1 MSVRTTI
8 EDGSGKGYL
17 AKVSPQGFLYTQ
29 EAPYPPTDEE
39 TKITVYREFLTLNN
53 DGTTTDMRVNGSTT
67 SQEFYIQAEPNVDI
81 YITTV
86 SFIIAG
92 PGATLNEFAN
102 LAALTNGCRFYY
114 EDNNGEINIGTNL
127 VSNFEFVRLCQGNPS
142 FGGGASAFLA
152 NNVVGTSEAFIPV
165 FDFRNFGFKW
175 GLKLTSST
183 LNRLVLEVN
192 DNLTPSANLTG
203 FNAIAY
209 GFRRILT

>member
-1 MSVRTTI
+1 MSIRTNI
-8 EDGSGKGYL
+8 EDGSGNGYL

-67 SQEFYIQAEPNVDI
+67 PQEFYIQAEPNVDI

-114 EDNNGEINIGTNL
+114 EDNNGEINIGANL

-175 GLKLTSST
+175 GLKLTSAT

-209 GFRRILT
+209 GFRRVLT

>member
-67 SQEFYIQAEPNVDI
+67 PQEFYIQAEPNVDI

-175 GLKLTSST
+175 GLKLASST

>member
-1 MSVRTTI
+1 MSIRTNI
-8 EDGSGKGYL
+8 EDGSGNGYL

-67 SQEFYIQAEPNVDI
+67 PQEFYIQAEPNVDI

-92 PGATLNEFAN
+92 PGASLNEFAN

-175 GLKLTSST
+175 GLKLTSAT

-209 GFRRILT
+209 GFRRVLT

>member
-1 MSVRTTI
+1 MSVRLNI
-8 EDGSGKGYL
+8 EDGSGKGYV
-17 AKVSPQGFLYTQ
+17 AKVSPEGFLYTQ
-29 EAPYPPTDEE
+29 EAPYPPASEE
-39 TKITVYREFLTLNN
+39 TKLTIYREFLTLNN
-53 DGTTTDMRVNGSTT
+53 DGTSTDMRVNGSVTP
-67 SQEFYIQAEPNVDI
+67 QEFYIQGEPNFDV

-86 SFIIAG
+86 SFVISG
-92 PGATLNEFAN
+92 PGAALNEFAN

-114 EDNNGEINIGTNL
+114 EDQNGEITIGDPLN
-127 VSNFEFVRLCQGNPS
+127 SNFDFVRLCQGNPA

-175 GLKLTSST
+175 GLKLRAGS
-183 LNRLVLEVN
+183 LDRLVLRVR

-209 GFRRILT
+209 GFRRILD

>member
-1 MSVRTTI
+1 MSIRTNI
-8 EDGSGKGYL
+8 EDGSGNGYL

-67 SQEFYIQAEPNVDI
+67 PQEFYIQAEPNVDI

-114 EDNNGEINIGTNL
+114 EDNNGEINIGANL

-175 GLKLTSST
+175 GLKLASST

-209 GFRRILT
+209 GFRRVLT

>member
-53 DGTTTDMRVNGSTT
+53 DGTTTDMRVDGSTT